1 MFDEVDGEF
10 SSVLGGELRATRKN
24 FDIDLKTTSF
34 D

>member
-10 SSVLGGELRATRKN
+10 SSVLGELRATRKN